1 MNPNWKLLE
10 QVFTAE
16 TLMTPA
22 GELFS
27 WEAGSQRGDIAG
39 LFERTHFDVIP
50 VTSDDKITGLLT
62 NASCNVLP
70 LTHDWLISADTSVP
84 DLIELF
90 VETGRPGYLLL
101 QGREIIGLVTP
112 ADLNKVP
119 ARSFIYLLIGELEMM
134 LAAWIGQRLLTPEE
148 ILEQLSARRQE
159 LVRTEWSRL
168 VCGNAEVNVIELLTL
183 SDLLGIIER
192 REDLRAFFEFPS
204 RSKAH
209 DYLGGLRVLRND
221 TMHTVRPLI
230 RHLPEDLVTLQK
242 RIQRAGSVMTRLNGA
257 GSES

>member
-1 MNPNWKLLE
+1 VNPNWKLLE

-27 WEAGSQRGDIAG
+27 CEAGSHWGDIAG

-50 VTSDDKITGLLT
+50 VTSDGKITGLLT
-62 NASCNVLP
+62 QACTDVLP
-70 LTHDWLISADTSVP
+70 VTHDWLISADTSVP
-84 DLIELF
+84 ALIEFF

-134 LAAWIGQRLLTPEE
+134 LAAWISHQLLTPEE
-148 ILEQLSARRQE
+148 ILEQLGARRQE

-168 VCGNAEVNVIELLTL
+168 VRGNAEVNVIELLTL

-192 REDLRAFFEFPS
+192 REELRAFFEFPS
-204 RSKAH
+204 RSRAE

-221 TMHTVRPLI
+221 TMHVVRPLI
-230 RHLPEDLVTLQK
+230 RDLPGDLLTLQE
-242 RIQRAGSVMTRLNGA
+242 RIRRAGELLTRLNGA
-257 GSES
+257 GLEG